1 MDFKWLALLSFV
13 VYKNLLESEKIIGV
27 VQCSD
32 ETVKYQ
38 LPPEYKQTQSQ
49 CLFTNLSR
57 VFKGFM
63 TTVNYI
69 SSWTLLY

>member
-1 MDFKWLALLSFV
+1 MRNFKRG
-13 VYKNLLESEKIIGV
+13 EIIGV
-27 VQCSD
+27 VQYSD

-38 LPPEYKQTQSQ
+38 LPREYKQTQ

-69 SSWTLLY
+69 LSWKLTLLY